1 VQQQWTCC
9 RGLPILAST
18 KGILDALLDIGA
30 RTGMQEN
37 HHGILSFIRRESVIY
52 AQLSLRPM
60 GPLLVVVFLDVFK
73 LITDFCVTNASDDE
87 RAPQRWER
95 ITVFVL

>member
-1 VQQQWTCC
+1 
-9 RGLPILAST
+9 
-18 KGILDALLDIGA
+18 
-30 RTGMQEN
+30 MQEN
-37 HHGILSFIRRESVIY
+37 HHAILGFIRRESVIY

-60 GPLLVVVFLDVFK
+60 GPLLVVIFLDVFK

-87 RAPQRWER
+87 KHSSKAGNV